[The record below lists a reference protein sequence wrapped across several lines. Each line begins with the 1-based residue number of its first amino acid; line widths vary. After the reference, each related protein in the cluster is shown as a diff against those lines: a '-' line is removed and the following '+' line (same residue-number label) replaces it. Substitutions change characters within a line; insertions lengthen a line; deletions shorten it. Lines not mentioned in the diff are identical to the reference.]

1 MKIKH
6 DLISL
11 AILRLRQ
18 LACYYYELSL
28 GPRSIFFNLI
38 DEMSILVFILR
49 HLKDESSERPY
60 LVCFF
65 QMPS

>member
-1 MKIKH
+1 MKMKIKH

-28 GPRSIFFNLI
+28 GPRSVFFNLI
-38 DEMSILVFILR
+38 EEMSILVFI
-49 HLKDESSERPY
+49 
-60 LVCFF
+60 
-65 QMPS
+65 

>member
-6 DLISL
+6 YLISL

-18 LACYYYELSL
+18 FACYYYELSL
-28 GPRSIFFNLI
+28 GPRSVFFNLI

-49 HLKDESSERPY
+49 HLKDESSERLY